1 MYVCIQCM
9 CVGVRGCLIFQ
20 ENVYNEHVC
29 SLGKEYSY
37 SIVLYCNEYIYFLL
51 C

>member
-9 CVGVRGCLIFQ
+9 CVGVHGFLTFQ